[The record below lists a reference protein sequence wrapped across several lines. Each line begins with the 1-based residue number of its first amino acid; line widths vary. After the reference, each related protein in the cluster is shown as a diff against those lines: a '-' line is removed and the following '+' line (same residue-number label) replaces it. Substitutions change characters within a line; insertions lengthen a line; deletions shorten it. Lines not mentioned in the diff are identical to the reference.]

1 MDGPVSPRTGR
12 HGGGPVF
19 VVGAGPGIGASVARR
34 FAREGHPAGLIA
46 RDPDRLHAIADDL
59 RKNGHTAAAVT
70 GDITDPGD
78 IARAL
83 GELTSTLGVPDVVCF
98 SPLPDIRL
106 IRPVVDTT
114 AEDVEGALA
123 LTVVGAT
130 AVVQAVLPGMLD
142 RGSGTLLFTTGGAA
156 VRPSPERA
164 VSAVAYAGLSSYV
177 DLLSRALP
185 QRGINVGRVTIVG
198 AVGPGLAHEPGDV
211 AEHLWRRHAS
221 PAETVTVLT

>member
-1 MDGPVSPRTGR
+1 MSGRTG
-12 HGGGPVF
+12 GGAVF

-34 FAREGHPAGLIA
+34 FAREGHPVGLIA
-46 RDPDRLHAIADDL
+46 RDRARVEGIADDL
-59 RKNGHTAAAVT
+59 RGGGHHAAAAT

-83 GELTSTLGVPDVVCF
+83 GELTSALGVPEVVCF
-98 SPLPDIRL
+98 SPLPNVRL
-106 IRPVVDTT
+106 IRPVLDTT
-114 AEDVEGALA
+114 AEDVAGALA

-130 AVVQAVLPGMLD
+130 AVVQAVLPGMLA

-164 VSAVAYAGLSSYV
+164 VSAVVYAGLSSYV
-177 DLLSRALP
+177 DLLAQALP
-185 QRGINVGRVTIVG
+185 PRGINVGRVTIVG
-198 AVGPGLAHEPGDV
+198 AVGPGLTHEPDDV